1 MTYQEEYQSKLKT
14 AEEAVQV
21 VKSGDWVEYGAFA
34 GQAYALDAALAGRAE
49 ELEDVKIRGC
59 CTTMPPQVIAV
70 DPDGKHFNYSS
81 FHFSGLERKLGQ
93 KAQAFFVPMLF
104 HEYPRY
110 YRQELNHGEVKSN
123 VVFIPVAAMDDSGY
137 FNFGPEASHFHAMV
151 EAADTVIVEVNAS
164 MPVCYG
170 GYGENVHISDVD
182 IIVENDRPLDEVP
195 PANFGEIDKKVA
207 EFVMGELFDGAC
219 IQLGIGGMPNAIGKM
234 ISESDLKDLG
244 IHSEM
249 FTDSMVDMVLS
260 GRVTGKRKNINPGKH
275 VYTFAMG
282 TKRCYDFLDKNTS
295 CAIFPVDYTNDP
307 FVVGSIDNF
316 IAINNCL
323 EMDLYGQASSEAA
336 GIKQISGTGGQAD
349 FMLGAYRSKGG
360 KAIMALSSTVKMKD
374 GTVKS
379 RIRPTFDPYTI
390 VTTPRSMMNYVA
402 TEYGIVNLKA
412 RSTWQ
417 RAEALISIA
426 HPDFREE
433 LIQEAEKMNIW
444 RKSNKR

>member
-1 MTYQEEYQSKLKT
+1 
-14 AEEAVQV
+14 
-21 VKSGDWVEYGAFA
+21 
-34 GQAYALDAALAGRAE
+34 
-49 ELEDVKIRGC
+49 
-59 CTTMPPQVIAV
+59 
-70 DPDGKHFNYSS
+70 
-81 FHFSGLERKLGQ
+81 
-93 KAQAFFVPMLF
+93 
-104 HEYPRY
+104 
-110 YRQELNHGEVKSN
+110 
-123 VVFIPVAAMDDSGY
+123 
-137 FNFGPEASHFHAMV
+137 
-151 EAADTVIVEVNAS
+151 
-164 MPVCYG
+164 
-170 GYGENVHISDVD
+170 
-182 IIVENDRPLDEVP
+182 
-195 PANFGEIDKKVA
+195 
-207 EFVMGELFDGAC
+207 
-219 IQLGIGGMPNAIGKM
+219 
-234 ISESDLKDLG
+234 
-244 IHSEM
+244 
-249 FTDSMVDMVLS
+249 
-260 GRVTGKRKNINPGKH
+260 
-275 VYTFAMG
+275 MG